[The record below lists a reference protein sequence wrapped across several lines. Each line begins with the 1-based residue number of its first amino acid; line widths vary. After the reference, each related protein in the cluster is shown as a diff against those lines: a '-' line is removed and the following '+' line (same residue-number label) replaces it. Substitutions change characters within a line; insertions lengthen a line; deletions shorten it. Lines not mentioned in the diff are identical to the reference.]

1 MNKLTGTRR
10 IFLCVTI
17 VIISIVSIVSAFTI
31 YNNIES
37 LIIEEKGKKAM
48 SVSVAVAKLIEQDP
62 SSFSA
67 LASVEDYQ
75 IDNYDKAYYGKLQ
88 GIFRDIREKSD
99 VKFLYCGHRIS
110 EDEIIYIFDGEDPSS
125 NLFSPLGSKDDLD
138 ALEISVYQSKEP
150 AFSSMINDSEW
161 GELITGVAPVI
172 DPQSGEVIAHVGV
185 DVSASQI
192 QDSLLKIKN
201 AVFLNSIV
209 LIIILSLIIYRL
221 LCMSSS
227 FTENDYLT
235 GLSSK
240 GYMERFLEQLIK
252 KSTANDK
259 TFPFVMIDFDDFKL
273 INDEYGHHFGDAVLR
288 SVSEIL
294 KTCTRSVDCCA
305 RYGGDEFA
313 IILPDTNL
321 EYAALVCQWL
331 LKEISGLQLQ
341 TKHDSTISIS
351 ISIGIALWEKDMT
364 KEQIIVHA
372 DKALY
377 LSKRTGKNKVTIY
390 EESSL

>member
-1 MNKLTGTRR
+1 
-10 IFLCVTI
+10 
-17 VIISIVSIVSAFTI
+17 
-31 YNNIES
+31 
-37 LIIEEKGKKAM
+37 
-48 SVSVAVAKLIEQDP
+48 
-62 SSFSA
+62 
-67 LASVEDYQ
+67 
-75 IDNYDKAYYGKLQ
+75 
-88 GIFRDIREKSD
+88 
-99 VKFLYCGHRIS
+99 
-110 EDEIIYIFDGEDPSS
+110 
-125 NLFSPLGSKDDLD
+125 
-138 ALEISVYQSKEP
+138 
-150 AFSSMINDSEW
+150 MINDSEW

-321 EYAALVCQWL
+321 EYATLVCQWL

-341 TKHDSTISIS
+341 TKNDSTISIS